1 METLID
7 AIHEA
12 ITPHLSRIETKL
24 DAVEKRIA
32 AHVPRRPVTDS
43 TKRRHRDVVSAL
55 GGRCPCCGVNAVLG
69 DTGAVLDAEYDHFY
83 SRERRDFT
91 ETWLI
96 CKRCHRDMG
105 DRIHHTAAF
114 QAYQQRALQ
123 IEAGQ
128 LALFGM

>member
-55 GGRCPCCGVNAVLG
+55 GGRIRPFLQPGAPGLHGDLVDLQTLPQGYGRSDPSHRGVSGLPAAGVADRG
-69 DTGAVLDAEYDHFY
+69 GA
-83 SRERRDFT
+83 
-91 ETWLI
+91 
-96 CKRCHRDMG
+96 
-105 DRIHHTAAF
+105 
-114 QAYQQRALQ
+114 
-123 IEAGQ
+123 AGVVRNVIRTVV
-128 LALFGM
+128 